1 MKIAF
6 IAIVWTATVL
16 FLTGCGSSVSE
27 PASGPSVVPGIG
39 AGSESETSVQNST
52 PPLPA
57 PGLGVPKPVTF
68 KDKNE
73 ELAYLIKKG
82 TLKEVEKVV
91 SEGADPAVFVGNTN
105 ALQLAAVVGRA
116 DVIKFLLTQKV
127 NVDAMGSTSPNDM
140 TALMY
145 ASSRTHYDCVELL
158 LKAGAAVNLKTSK
171 SSTALDFAEWAVR
184 RTYVSKAKTKEAQD
198 IINLLKSK
206 GGKLG

>member
-6 IAIVWTATVL
+6 VAIVWTATVL

-27 PASGPSVVPGIG
+27 TPTGPSVVPGIG
-39 AGSESETSVQNST
+39 GARESEMSAQNST

-57 PGLGVPKPVTF
+57 PGMGVPKPVTF
-68 KDKNE
+68 KDKNDK
-73 ELAYLIKKG
+73 LAYLIKKG
-82 TLKEVEKVV
+82 TLKDVEKVV

-127 NVDAMGSTSPNDM
+127 DIEAMGKPPANDM

-145 ASSRTHYDCVELL
+145 ATTRTHYDCVELL
-158 LKAGAAVNLKTSK
+158 LKAGAKVNQKTSK

-184 RTYVSKAKTKEAQD
+184 RTYVTKAKTKEAQD

-206 GGKLG
+206 GGKRG